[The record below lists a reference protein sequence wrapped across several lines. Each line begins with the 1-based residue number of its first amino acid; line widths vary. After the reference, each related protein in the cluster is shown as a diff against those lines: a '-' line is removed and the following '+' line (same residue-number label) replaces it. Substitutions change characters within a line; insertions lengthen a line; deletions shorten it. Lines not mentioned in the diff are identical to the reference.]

1 MSTTYLQNLT
11 EAQRQAV
18 LEGIREVLVEKAF
31 VQGFRRACHEL
42 GEEFV
47 DIATSV
53 YRTMLK
59 VLGWQD
65 LREYV
70 SKTRCTNW
78 DFPCGDIEFI
88 GQMDNLAPPT
98 EKLHAA

>member
-31 VQGFRRACHEL
+31 VL

-47 DIATSV
+47 DVATSV